1 MTIWTPN
8 ELGVGKPL
16 IGSNHMH
23 SMVCREGDET
33 SMLVECN
40 SEWLLGATIERRDV
54 MAFVSE

>member
-1 MTIWTPN
+1 MSIRSPC
-8 ELGVGKPL
+8 ERVGKPL

-23 SMVCREGDET
+23 SIGGREGDET

-40 SEWLLGATIERRDV
+40 TMWLSEAAAIEGRDV

>member
-1 MTIWTPN
+1 MPVHAPN

-23 SMVCREGDET
+23 SIACREGDET

-40 SEWLLGATIERRDV
+40 SIRVAAPAIEG
-54 MAFVSE
+54 

>member
-1 MTIWTPN
+1 MTIWMPN

-40 SEWLLGATIERRDV
+40 GQRPLEATIEG
-54 MAFVSE
+54 

>member
-1 MTIWTPN
+1 MEIWSPN

-23 SMVCREGDET
+23 SLAYREGDET

-40 SEWLLGATIERRDV
+40 FMWLLATTMEG
-54 MAFVSE
+54 